1 MEQIKAGQVWEARNK
16 TTHKIDE
23 VMQENGSTPVRSQDQ
38 YWQLNGR
45 YWSDAYQHQKDLILR
60 IS

>member
-1 MEQIKAGQVWEARNK
+1 MEQIKAGHVWEARNK
-16 TTHKIDE
+16 TVHKIDE
-23 VMQENGSTPVRSQDQ
+23 VMQRNGSTPVRSEGQ

-45 YWSDAYQHQKDLILR
+45 YWSDAYEHQKDLIRR